1 MTLAYLTGKRHLPW
15 HALTYSLIPIYIVS
29 FPINT
34 GNGKT
39 CFSWHTG
46 SHTWFYSF
54 IRFTEASTD
63 ASFETK
69 LKTTHRV
76 ARVIC
81 PDPRGGRAQ
90 MGTQSTSTSTIRI
103 GPLTWT
109 QTSKHN
115 LKIQYLSNM
124 AVFATIPS
132 LKNIAHCIG
141 DPFVHYCFI
150 DRCHCDLSTCTF
162 PTGRSPRSALPT
174 RRTRTPTRCCT
185 FPSRPK

>member
-1 MTLAYLTGKRHLPW
+1 MAHR
-15 HALTYSLIPIYIVS
+15 
-29 FPINT
+29 FQ
-34 GNGKT
+34 
-39 CFSWHTG
+39 
-46 SHTWFYSF
+46 HTWFYSF

-69 LKTTHRV
+69 LKTSLRV

-90 MGTQSTSTSTIRI
+90 MGTPSTSTLTIRI

-124 AVFATIPS
+124 TVFATIPS

-141 DPFVHYCFI
+141 DPFGHYCFI
-150 DRCHCDLSTCTF
+150 DRCHCDLSTCTCTF
-162 PTGRSPRSALPT
+162 PTGRSPRSAPPT